1 MASITSLGTGSGLEL
16 EALVT
21 KLMTA
26 ESVSLTTLQKKQATY
41 TTKISAM
48 GTLRST
54 LASLQSA
61 ASALVP
67 SALQSTTDKY
77 ASYTAALANT
87 TVGTA
92 TATTGAV
99 AGKYSLEVS
108 ALAQG
113 QRLTSSALASSSTS
127 ITSSG
132 GTITLDLGTL
142 SGTTYTADSARSYSL
157 NLAAGASLSDL
168 RDAINNTNSGVTA
181 TIINGTGGSQL
192 VLNGS
197 EGTNN
202 VIKLSS
208 SDITGFNYNPATS
221 GTQDWSQSQPAADA
235 AFTLNGIAA
244 TSHSNT
250 VKTALDGVTLNLSGT
265 NVGAATTLTITQDLT
280 TNTNKL
286 LQSFVTSFNS
296 AYATM
301 STLGAYNA
309 TTKVA
314 GDLQGNS
321 TLRYAMSQ
329 MRQAVFSTT
338 SDNATTKYQSLS
350 DIGVSI
356 NASGQLSIDST
367 KLNAAINAD
376 PTNVSNLIV
385 KVGSTYNTTIDNLI
399 STTGSVTV
407 ATNGLTKTSKDYDS
421 RIEKMQTRLD
431 AIEKRYRSQFSALD
445 TLVSSLTK
453 TGDYLTSFISSL
465 NKSSS

>member
-16 EALVT
+16 EPLVT
-21 KLMTA
+21 KLMGA
-26 ESVSLTTLQKKQATY
+26 ESIALTTLQKKQATY

-48 GTLRST
+48 GSLRSA

-61 ASALVP
+61 ASAMVP
-67 SALQSTTDKY
+67 SALQTASSKF
-77 ASYTAALANT
+77 ASYSA
-87 TVGTA
+87 TVGSTSVASA

-99 AGKYSLEVS
+99 AGKYTLEVNT
-108 ALAQG
+108 LAQG
-113 QRLTSSALASSSTS
+113 QRLSSSAFASSSTAITTSGGS
-127 ITSSG
+127 IT
-132 GTITLDLGTL
+132 LNLGTL
-142 SGTTYTADSARSYSL
+142 TSGTYTADAARSYTL
-157 NLAAGASLSDL
+157 NLSAGATLSDL
-168 RDAINNTNSGVTA
+168 RDAINKSNAGVTA
-181 TIINGTGGSQL
+181 SIVNGTGGAQL
-192 VLNGS
+192 VLNGK

-202 VIKLSS
+202 VISLSS
-208 SDITGFNYNPATS
+208 SDISGFNFDPSAS
-221 GTQDWSQSQPAADA
+221 GTQGWTQNKAATDA
-235 AFTLNGIAA
+235 SFSLNGIAA
-244 TSHSNT
+244 TSHSNAVT
-250 VKTALDGVTLNLSGT
+250 NVLDGVTLNLTGT
-265 NVGAATTLTITQDLT
+265 NTGAATELTVTEDLT
-280 TNTNKL
+280 TNANKL

-321 TLRYAMSQ
+321 TLRYAMGQ
-329 MRQAVFSTT
+329 IRQTVFSTT

-356 NASGQLSIDST
+356 NPSGQLSIDST
-367 KLNAAINAD
+367 KLNAALNAD
-376 PTNVSNLIV
+376 PTNVSNLIA

-399 STTGSVTV
+399 GTTGSVTV

-431 AIEKRYRSQFSALD
+431 GIEKRYRSQFSALD

-453 TGDYLTSFISSL
+453 TGDYLTSFISGL
-465 NKSSS
+465 NKKSS

>member
-1 MASITSLGTGSGLEL
+1 MASITSLGTGSGLQL
-16 EALVT
+16 ESLVT
-21 KLMTA
+21 KLMSA

-48 GTLRST
+48 GTLRSA
-54 LASLQSA
+54 LASLQTA
-61 ASALVP
+61 ANAMVP
-67 SALQSTTDKY
+67 SAVQTAADKY
-77 ASYTAALANT
+77 ASYTATLANT
-87 TVGTA
+87 SVATA

-108 ALAQG
+108 SLAQG
-113 QRLTSSALASSSTS
+113 QRLTSSAFTSSTTS
-127 ITSSG
+127 ITSTG

-142 SGTTYTADSARSYSL
+142 SSGTYTADSARSYSL
-157 NLAAGASLSDL
+157 NLSAGATLSDL
-168 RDAINNTNSGVTA
+168 RDAINKSNAGVTA
-181 TIINGTGGSQL
+181 TIINGTNGSQL
-192 VLNGS
+192 VLNGN

-202 VIKLSS
+202 VIRLSS
-208 SDITGFNYNPATS
+208 SDISGFNFNPAIS
-221 GTQDWSQSQPAADA
+221 GTQNWTQSQPAADA

-250 VKTALDGVTLNLSGT
+250 VTSALDGVTLNLTGT
-265 NVGAATTLTITQDLT
+265 NSGSATTLTIAQDLT
-280 TNTNKL
+280 TTAGKL

-309 TTKVA
+309 DTKVA

-321 TLRYAMSQ
+321 TLRYAMNQ
-329 MRQAVFSTT
+329 IRQSVFTTT

-356 NASGQLSIDST
+356 NASGQLNVDST

-376 PTNVSNLIV
+376 PTNVTNLIA
-385 KVGSTYNTTIDNLI
+385 KVGSTYNTNIDNLI
-399 STTGSVTV
+399 GTTGSVTV
-407 ATNGLTKTSKDYDS
+407 ATSGLNKTVKDYDS
-421 RIEKMQTRLD
+421 RLEKMQTQLD

-445 TLVSSLTK
+445 TLVSSLTS

-465 NKSSS
+465 SKSSG

>member
-1 MASITSLGTGSGLEL
+1 MATITSLGTGSGLEL
-16 EALVT
+16 ESLVT

-48 GTLRST
+48 GTLRSS

-67 SALQSTTDKY
+67 SALESNTDKY
-77 ASYTAALANT
+77 ASYTATLANT

-92 TATTGAV
+92 TASTGAV

-108 ALAQG
+108 SLAQG
-113 QRLTSSALASSSTS
+113 QRLTSSAFASSTTS

-142 SGTTYTADSARSYSL
+142 SGTTYTADSNRSYSL
-157 NLAAGASLSDL
+157 SLAAGATLSDL
-168 RDAINNTNSGVTA
+168 RNAINNANAGVTA
-181 TIINGTGGSQL
+181 TIINGSGGSQL

-208 SDITGFNYNPATS
+208 SDITGFNFNPATS
-221 GTQDWSQSQPAADA
+221 GTQDWTQSQAAADA

-250 VKTALDGVTLNLSGT
+250 VTSALDGVTLNLAGT

-280 TNTNKL
+280 TNSSKL
-286 LQSFVTSFNS
+286 LQSFVTSYNS

-321 TLRYAMSQ
+321 TLRFAMNQ
-329 MRQAVFSTT
+329 MRQAVFTT
-338 SDNATTKYQSLS
+338 KSDNATTPYQSLS

-356 NASGQLSIDST
+356 NTSGQLSIDTT
-367 KLNAAINAD
+367 KFNKAMNAD
-376 PTNVSNLIV
+376 PTNVTNLIV
-385 KVGSTYNTTIDNLI
+385 KVGSTYNSSIDTLI
-399 STTGSVTV
+399 GTTGSVTV
-407 ATNGLTKTSKDYDS
+407 ATNGLNKTVKDYDS
-421 RIEKMQTRLD
+421 RIEKLETQL
-431 AIEKRYRSQFSALD
+431 ASIEKRYRSQFSALD
-445 TLVSSLTK
+445 TLVSSLSK

-465 NKSSS
+465 SKSSS